1 MTGLF
6 GTLNT
11 ATSGL
16 RAQQVALQT
25 TSHNLANANT
35 VGYSRQRVTL
45 EANAPQSYAGIGQIG
60 TGVLLN
66 GITRVTDGFVTA
78 QLQNE
83 QASLNRFQQQSDIIG
98 QLEAIYNEPTT
109 TGIGN
114 QLSELFVSWGNLAS
128 NPESVT
134 SKTLVLR
141 QTETFLDTVNHA
153 TNKMDQLAGETV
165 DLIAKDVL
173 DFNELSKQLKSVN
186 DHIFSATVKGEMPND
201 LLDKQDMIIGDMKN
215 IAGVKVDSTDKY
227 GRQFVSLGGKDIV
240 TATEVNELERVK
252 EIDADGV
259 VSYTGAVMVEDTEV
273 KLTSGSIM
281 GLQESRVVVLAK
293 KEELSEFIDNL
304 AGAINTIH
312 STSTGLVEYDEDGIE
327 VPVTSQNVFEGTD
340 GNYKVNSELLKDPSK
355 LVTGKSLANSVSG
368 DGSRAKAIADL
379 QQTALGN
386 DFLTDPANYD
396 AEKMSFTND
405 PSGST
410 LFNKY
415 NDIVT
420 DMGIT
425 KQQADNMVANQS
437 DLTALLE
444 QRQASIS
451 GVDFNE
457 EVVNMIQF
465 QSSFQA
471 NSRVISVIS
480 EMLDTL
486 INRTGV

>member
-16 RAQQVALQT
+16 RAQQVGLQT

-35 VGYSRQRVTL
+35 EGYSRQRVTL
-45 EANAPQSYAGIGQIG
+45 EANVPLSYAGVGQIG

-66 GITRVTDGFVTA
+66 GITRVTDDFVTM

-83 QASLNRFQQQSDIIG
+83 RASLARYQQESDIIG
-98 QLEAIYNEPTT
+98 QLEGVFNEPST
-109 TGIGN
+109 TGIGH

-128 NPESVT
+128 NPESIT
-134 SKTLVLR
+134 SKTMVLR
-141 QTETFLDTVNHA
+141 QSETFLDTVNHA
-153 TNKMDQLAGETV
+153 INKTEALEGETV
-165 DLIAKDVL
+165 ALVEKEVL

-186 DHIFSATVKGEMPND
+186 DQIFNARVKGEMPND
-201 LLDKQDMIIGDMKN
+201 LLDKQELIIGDMKN
-215 IAGVKVDSTDKY
+215 IAGITVDKSDKY
-227 GRQFVSLGGKDIV
+227 GRQFVSIDGQSV
-240 TATEVNELERVK
+240 VSENEVKELEMVA
-252 EIDADGV
+252 EDDG
-259 VSYTGAVMVEDTEV
+259 SFTGAVQVDGKEV
-273 KLTSGSIM
+273 TLSTGSIK
-281 GLQESRVVVLAK
+281 GLQEARTVVIAK
-293 KEELSEFIDNL
+293 KDELNTFMDNL
-304 AGAINTIH
+304 ATAVNTIH
-312 STSTGLVEYDEDGIE
+312 STPTEEGSTE
-327 VPVTSQNVFEGTD
+327 VAPDIFVKNTD
-340 GNYKVNSELLKDPSK
+340 GKYKVNETLLNDPSS
-355 LVTGKSLANSVSG
+355 LVTGKDLDNSVSG

-379 QQTALGN
+379 QQISLGEN
-386 DFLTDPANYD
+386 FVDSYDPGT
-396 AEKMSFTND
+396 MTFSND
-405 PSGST
+405 PSGAT
-410 LFNKY
+410 LFNRY

-425 KQQADNMVANQS
+425 KQQADNMVANQT

-451 GVDFNE
+451 GVDLNE

-465 QSSFQA
+465 QSAFQA
-471 NSRVISVIS
+471 NSRVISTLA